1 MSALKHSLSFPEVAL
16 GSLGQHKMLVYAC
29 SMVAMYHNY
38 RLLFCT
44 FMTKFIS
51 FPALVTIFNVLWGW
65 NIIPWNSME
74 LSLALAFSLS
84 LSLSLQY
91 VLLQQGLKSHLCTP
105 QFGCKMLL
113 NRTLHLL
120 LTVIRQLWF
129 HIFQEQQN
137 LHSHPFMAVLHCQNN
152 SGSQWCVLSCW
163 ETPRYQSNG
172 SCEPV
177 NPMRK
182 QILSRHR
189 RKNVTE

>member
-113 NRTLHLL
+113 NRTLTCSSQLSISSDFIYFRNNKIF
-120 LTVIRQLWF
+120 TVILLWLCYIVRITVDHNGVF
-129 HIFQEQQN
+129 LAVEK
-137 LHSHPFMAVLHCQNN
+137 HPGTRVM
-152 SGSQWCVLSCW
+152 G
-163 ETPRYQSNG
+163 
-172 SCEPV
+172 PV
-177 NPMRK
+177 N
-182 QILSRHR
+182 Q
-189 RKNVTE
+189 